1 MSLQSREQY
10 FTHRERWTCLLTWGL
25 NSRDGCPWAQAVGG
39 DKPLALR
46 AWSANLVI
54 WDDVANSCP
63 FQVRP
68 HGQASPFT
76 VCCLTDL
83 APSRN
88 CFTREN
94 THLLQLQLHAF
105 RVPGS
110 PGGLVKMLLRCLC
123 LSGLERQA
131 LLYCLLLTKIVKFN
145 SSPTMNCYHN
155 TSHTGKQPFENC
167 GRVLAAWILALSLSK
182 EGFEKGSA
190 LAHVSH
196 DPQISLM
203 VSEVNLTLLV
213 N

>member
-1 MSLQSREQY
+1 MGAHEPRQWVEIS
-10 FTHRERWTCLLTWGL
+10 H
-25 NSRDGCPWAQAVGG
+25 P
-39 DKPLALR
+39 LR
-46 AWSANLVI
+46 AWSADLMI

-94 THLLQLQLHAF
+94 THLLQLQPHAF

-110 PGGLVKMLLRCLC
+110 HGGLVKMLLRCPC

-131 LLYCLLLTKIVKFN
+131 LLYCLLLIVKFN

-167 GRVLAAWILALSLSK
+167 GRVLAA
-182 EGFEKGSA
+182 
-190 LAHVSH
+190 
-196 DPQISLM
+196 
-203 VSEVNLTLLV
+203 
-213 N
+213 